1 MLNLYLAK
9 ARVVLKEIPEM
20 LKETKSLEEK
30 LIKLTKMKKK
40 LLKKEKETA

>member
-1 MLNLYLAK
+1 
-9 ARVVLKEIPEM
+9 M

-30 LIKLTKMKKK
+30 LIKLTKAEKV